1 MAKKKKPTETDE
13 GGGVATAEAPAE
25 KTTITVSE
33 AVQTS
38 ARPVAAGRYEPAL
51 ALELLSVS
59 PSNPRKHFDPAAIT
73 ALAKDLASNGQIHP
87 ILVRPVDVT
96 LAPDGETIDQVHAYE
111 IVVGECR
118 YRAAKEAGLPALMA
132 TVRELS
138 DVDVLKIQLAENAKR
153 QDITPLEEAA
163 AYQDLMKKA
172 GWDAKQ
178 LAADQKVSVRQV
190 YARLTLLDLPK
201 EVQAA
206 LDAGRI
212 TAAHAEIISRLPKGV
227 LQRDALNYAFL
238 NEGYGPQAVYGIVP
252 IRVFENLIKTELLQE
267 LSAAPW
273 DLDDAELHPK
283 AGACSV
289 CPLRSLA
296 AEPLLSEQEKDC
308 CLNSEC
314 WRAKAQAF
322 LEQRVD
328 SLKKEGDVLLL
339 ARDRYNL
346 PRAFSQAEEANL
358 YREVKETH
366 KDARKA
372 IYVDGPLVGQIRHV
386 VYDRDE
392 IKERAEY
399 DSGARKLLKEI
410 DSETQKSRDGDG
422 GSKAEAAPAKKPLK
436 ERVAQLESRRG
447 GNVVDA
453 LRDKILPKFS
463 AAEFIKLHGELWLFH
478 LNALACSFG
487 VSNSLGDVYGG
498 KGWTT
503 FKKLCEGSG
512 TKLAAYEPLGEKLWP
527 AVRSQIIQALQYQ
540 TLSDIKIENVK
551 ATIDLLGLKWEDLH
565 AKACD
570 AIPTPKSILEE
581 MGDKVVENEKAA
593 TEEKI
598 SAKQIKKDAAAAKK
612 GKTPKAKAAG
622 KKKAKKK

>member
-1 MAKKKKPTETDE
+1 MAKKRKATETDE
-13 GGGVATAEAPAE
+13 GGGVATIDAPPAQAVEATE
-25 KTTITVSE
+25 V
-33 AVQTS
+33 VQTS
-38 ARPVAAGRYEPAL
+38 ALPSAAGRYEPAL
-51 ALELLSVS
+51 ALDLLSVS

-73 ALAKDLASNGQIHP
+73 ALAKDLASHGQIHP
-87 ILVRPVDVT
+87 ILVRPVDVSG
-96 LAPDGETIDQVHAYE
+96 DVVNQYE

-118 YRAAKEAGLPALMA
+118 YRAAKEAGLPTLMA
-132 TVRELS
+132 TVRDLS

-172 GWDAKQ
+172 KWDAKQ

-190 YARLTLLDLPK
+190 YARLALLNLPK
-201 EVQAA
+201 KVQEA
-206 LDAGRI
+206 LEGGMI
-212 TAAHAEIISRLPKGV
+212 TAAHAEIIGRLPEGA

-238 NEGYGPQAVYGIVP
+238 EEGRDVIGIVP
-252 IRVFENLIKTELLQE
+252 ISIFEGLIRGELLQE
-267 LSAAPW
+267 LDAAPW
-273 DLDDAELHPK
+273 DLDDAELCPK
-283 AGACSV
+283 AGACSA

-296 AEPLLSEQEKDC
+296 AEPLLSDQGKDC
-308 CLNSEC
+308 CLNKEC
-314 WRAKAQAF
+314 WGEKAQAF
-322 LEQRVD
+322 LLQRVD
-328 SLKKEGDVLLL
+328 ALKKEGELILL
-339 ARDRYNL
+339 ARNRYNL
-346 PRAFSQAEEANL
+346 PRAFTDAQESSL
-358 YREVKETH
+358 FREVKETH
-366 KDARKA
+366 KDALKA

-392 IKERAEY
+392 IKERSSY
-399 DSGARKLLKEI
+399 DPSAKKLLKEI
-410 DSETQKSRDGDG
+410 ESETAKSRDG
-422 GSKAEAAPAKKPLK
+422 KPAKSEEPTKKPLK

-447 GNVVDA
+447 GNVVDT
-453 LRDKILPKFS
+453 LRDKVLPKFS

-478 LNALACSFG
+478 LNALAVSFG

-512 TKLAAYEPLGEKLWP
+512 TKLAAYEPLGEKLCP

-540 TLSDIKIENVK
+540 TLADIKIENVK

-565 AKACD
+565 AKAIA

-581 MGDKVVENEKAA
+581 TGAVDTVAAPADVDKV
-593 TEEKI
+593 
-598 SAKQIKKDAAAAKK
+598 SAKQIKKDVAAAKK
-612 GKTPKAKAAG
+612 GKTPKVKAAG